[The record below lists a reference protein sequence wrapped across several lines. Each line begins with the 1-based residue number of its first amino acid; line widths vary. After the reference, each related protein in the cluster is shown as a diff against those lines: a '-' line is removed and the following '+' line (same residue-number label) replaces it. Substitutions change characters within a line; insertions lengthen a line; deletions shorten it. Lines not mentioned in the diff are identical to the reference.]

1 MNSKTIALYGIWS
14 AVIFVTMALETFVFS
29 SLLPVAPPAIFS
41 LAASFSFCVF
51 ANWKTGLAG
60 GIIMGV
66 CSLVVA
72 AIIGN
77 PYFILPYISVLPRI
91 LAGIG
96 AWGAAKLLSLI
107 TARSSKKFL
116 SETLPAAF
124 GGGVGVALNTFLV
137 LTMLA
142 LTTDAYGGSFVKA
155 MAAVMVTNTLFELL
169 AGVLL
174 VPVIVTALRKS
185 AKGLKLR

>member
-1 MNSKTIALYGIWS
+1 MKSKTIALYGVWA
-14 AVIFVTMALETFVFS
+14 AVIFVTMILETYVFS
-29 SLLPVAPPAIFS
+29 PLLPVAPPAVFS

-60 GIIMGV
+60 GTIMGV
-66 CSLVVA
+66 CSLIVA
-72 AIIGN
+72 AMIGN

-91 LAGIG
+91 LAGLG
-96 AWGAAKLLSLI
+96 AWGAAKLISMVS
-107 TARSSKKFL
+107 ARAQNKFV
-116 SETLPAAF
+116 SETLPAAV
-124 GGGVGVALNTFLV
+124 GGGVGVMLNTFFV

-169 AGVLL
+169 AGLIL
-174 VPVIVTALRKS
+174 VPVIVTVLRKG
-185 AKGLKLR
+185 AKRLK